1 LILKIPAKS
10 RQKPDFKNLF
20 GTEVAPSLIDLKRMA
35 ENVFKRT
42 SNHHSSSVSKHTL
55 RSFFPIS
62 DPLHKSIPSFLLP
75 LVLALLVCLCFPP
88 GLYSQKK
95 AEVHQ
100 RRFETLYLEGKYLFY
115 EILKSEAKQM
125 QILDKD
131 RQMLLKAQK
140 KIPGLYE
147 HLMNF
152 YYCHTRPDEK
162 RGVNFRS
169 HLLNFTKNMAEEFIQ
184 SITEFTPNEK
194 TSPLESVL
202 YSTGYFSRQMFPIY
216 RDYRRPVGRRAKA
229 HWALE
234 ELKVREAHSFSRGE
248 GIKLAIIDSGVDPT
262 LQELRSRI
270 TAWKNFLDGSKPAFD
285 KGKFPYDWSGHGTSI
300 ATVVFQVAPEVE
312 LAIVKVYDDETMSTV
327 PPSRWSAYLFA
338 AGMIWA
344 TQNGANVIN
353 LSAAFQVDTK
363 AIREAS
369 KYCWENNV
377 VVVSPIANVTEDDHE
392 KTLYFPAA
400 YPWTIAVGG
409 VKKTNGKLQVSA
421 LSSEAVY
428 LDVVAP
434 ASGIVVEMPSYLDRR
449 RRPVMAYG
457 NSLAVPFVTGTAALM
472 LSAMDDQTLFKLKEK
487 PGQLVEAVRKILRQ
501 TSSNTILGFDE
512 PNPVSGYGC
521 IDIVKAVEAAKNL
534 KLKNR

>member
-1 LILKIPAKS
+1 
-10 RQKPDFKNLF
+10 
-20 GTEVAPSLIDLKRMA
+20 MA
-35 ENVFKRT
+35 ENGFNRT
-42 SNHHSSSVSKHTL
+42 SNYHSSAVSKHTI

-62 DPLHKSIPSFLLP
+62 DPLPKSIPSFAIP

-88 GLYSQKK
+88 GLRSQKE
-95 AEVHQ
+95 AELHQ
-100 RRFETLYLEGKYLFY
+100 RQFNTLYIEGKCLFY
-115 EILKSEAKQM
+115 EILKREAEHV

-131 RQMLLKAQK
+131 RKMLVKAQK

-169 HLLNFTKNMAEEFIQ
+169 HLLDFTKNMAGEFIQ

-194 TSPLESVL
+194 ASPLESVL
-202 YSTGYFSRQMFPIY
+202 YSTGYFSRQMFPIF
-216 RDYRRPVGRRAKA
+216 RDYRRPVSRRAKA
-229 HWALE
+229 NWALE
-234 ELKVREAHSFSRGE
+234 ELKVSEAHSFSRGE

-270 TAWKNFLDGSKPAFD
+270 TALKNFLDGSKPAFD

-300 ATVVFQVAPEVE
+300 ATVVFQVAPGVE
-312 LAIVKVYDDETMSTV
+312 LAIVKVYDNETMSTV
-327 PPSRWSAYLFA
+327 PPSRWSTYLFA

-344 TQNGANVIN
+344 TQNGANIIN

-369 KYCWENNV
+369 QYCWENNV
-377 VVVSPIANVTEDDHE
+377 VVVSPIANVTEDEHE

-409 VKKTNGKLQVSA
+409 VEKSNGKLRVSA

-434 ASGIVVEMPSYLDRR
+434 ASGFVVEMPSYLDRR
-449 RRPVMAYG
+449 RRPAMAFG
-457 NSLAVPFVTGTAALM
+457 NSLAVPFVAGTAALI
-472 LSAMDDQTLFKLKEK
+472 LSAMEDQTLLKLKEK
-487 PGQLVEAVRKILRQ
+487 PGQLVEAVREILRQ

-521 IDIVKAVEAAKNL
+521 IDIIKAVEAAQNL
-534 KLKNR
+534 KVKNR

>member
-1 LILKIPAKS
+1 
-10 RQKPDFKNLF
+10 
-20 GTEVAPSLIDLKRMA
+20 MA
-35 ENVFKRT
+35 ENGFKRT
-42 SNHHSSSVSKHTL
+42 SSDHPSSVSKHTV
-55 RSFFPIS
+55 RSFFPVA
-62 DPLHKSIPSFLLP
+62 DPHPEGIPSILLP
-75 LVLALLVCLCFPP
+75 LVLALLLCLCLPP
-88 GLYSQKK
+88 GLYSQEK
-95 AEVHQ
+95 AEKDQ
-100 RRFETLYLEGKYLFY
+100 KQFNALYLEAKYLFY
-115 EILKSEAKQM
+115 EILKREAEHM
-125 QILDKD
+125 QISDKD
-131 RQMLLKAQK
+131 RKMLAKAQK

-152 YYCHTRPDEK
+152 YFYHTRPDGK
-162 RGVNFRS
+162 KGVNFLS

-184 SITEFTPNEK
+184 SITEFTPDEK

-234 ELKVREAHSFSRGE
+234 ELKVSEAHSFSKGK
-248 GIKLAIIDSGVDPT
+248 GKKLAIIDSGIDPT
-262 LQELRSRI
+262 LQEIRSRI
-270 TAWKNFLDGSKPAFD
+270 TSWKNFLDGSKPAFD
-285 KGKFPYDWSGHGTSI
+285 EGKFPYDWSGHGTSI

-312 LAIVKVYDDETMSTV
+312 LAIVKVYDNETMSTV

-344 TQNGANVIN
+344 TQNGANIIN
-353 LSAAFQVDTK
+353 LSAAFQVDSK

-369 KYCWENNV
+369 QYCWENNV
-377 VVVSPIANVTEDDHE
+377 VVVSPIANVTEDENE
-392 KTLYFPAA
+392 KTVYFPAA

-409 VKKTNGKLQVSA
+409 VEKSNGKLRVSA
-421 LSSEAVY
+421 LSPEAIY

-457 NSLAVPFVTGTAALM
+457 TSLAVPFVAGTAALM
-472 LSAMDDQTLFKLKEK
+472 LSAMDDQILLKLKEK
-487 PGQLVEAVRKILRQ
+487 PGQLVEAVREILRQ

-521 IDIVKAVEAAKNL
+521 IDIIKAVKAAQNL
-534 KLKNR
+534 KAKIR

>member
-1 LILKIPAKS
+1 
-10 RQKPDFKNLF
+10 
-20 GTEVAPSLIDLKRMA
+20 MA
-35 ENVFKRT
+35 ENGFKRT
-42 SNHHSSSVSKHTL
+42 SNHSSLSVSKHTV
-55 RSFFPIS
+55 RSFFPVA
-62 DPLHKSIPSFLLP
+62 DPYPEDIPSLFLP
-75 LVLALLVCLCFPP
+75 LVLALLLCLCLPP
-88 GLYSQKK
+88 GLYSQEK
-95 AEVHQ
+95 AERSQ
-100 RRFETLYLEGKYLFY
+100 KQFNALYLEGKYLFY
-115 EILKSEAKQM
+115 EILKREAEHM
-125 QILDKD
+125 QISDKD
-131 RQMLLKAQK
+131 RKMLVKAQK

-152 YYCHTRPDEK
+152 YCCHTRPDGK
-162 RGVNFRS
+162 KGVNFRS

-184 SITEFTPNEK
+184 SIAEFPAHGK

-216 RDYRRPVGRRAKA
+216 RDYRRPVGRRAKS

-234 ELKVREAHSFSRGE
+234 ELKVSEAHSFSRGK
-248 GIKLAIIDSGVDPT
+248 GIKLAIIDSGIDPT

-285 KGKFPYDWSGHGTSI
+285 EGKFPYDWSGHGTSI

-312 LAIVKVYDDETMSTV
+312 LAIVKVYDNETMSTV

-344 TQNGANVIN
+344 TQNGANIIN

-369 KYCWENNV
+369 QYCWENNV
-377 VVVSPIANVTEDDHE
+377 VVVSPIANVTEDEHE
-392 KTLYFPAA
+392 NIVYFPAA

-409 VKKTNGKLQVSA
+409 VEKSNGKLQVSA

-457 NSLAVPFVTGTAALM
+457 TSLAAPFVAGTAALM
-472 LSAMDDQTLFKLKEK
+472 LSAMDDQTLLKLKEK
-487 PGQLVEAVRKILRQ
+487 PGQLVEAVREILRQ

-521 IDIVKAVEAAKNL
+521 IDIIKAVEAAK
-534 KLKNR
+534 KLKPENR

>member
-1 LILKIPAKS
+1 
-10 RQKPDFKNLF
+10 
-20 GTEVAPSLIDLKRMA
+20 MA
-35 ENVFKRT
+35 ENGSTRT
-42 SNHHSSSVSKHTL
+42 SNHHSSSVSKHTI
-55 RSFFPIS
+55 RSFFPIP
-62 DPLHKSIPSFLLP
+62 DPLPKSTPGSTIP

-88 GLYSQKK
+88 GLYSQEK
-95 AEVHQ
+95 AEKSQ
-100 RRFETLYLEGKYLFY
+100 KQFNALYLEGKYLFY
-115 EILKSEAKQM
+115 EILKREAEHM
-125 QILDKD
+125 QISDKD
-131 RQMLLKAQK
+131 RKMLVKAQK

-152 YYCHTRPDEK
+152 YSCHTRPDEK
-162 RGVNFRS
+162 RGVTFRS

-184 SITEFTPNEK
+184 SITEFTPHEK
-194 TSPLESVL
+194 MSALESVL

-216 RDYRRPVGRRAKA
+216 RDYRRPVGRRAKT

-234 ELKVREAHSFSRGE
+234 ELKVSEAHSFSKGK

-270 TAWKNFLDGSKPAFD
+270 TTWKNFLDGSKPSFD

-312 LAIVKVYDDETMSTV
+312 LAIVKVYDNETMSTV

-369 KYCWENNV
+369 QYCWENNA
-377 VVVSPIANVTEDDHE
+377 VVVSPIANVTEDE
-392 KTLYFPAA
+392 QNKTLSFPAA

-409 VKKTNGKLQVSA
+409 VEKSNGKLRVSA

-449 RRPVMAYG
+449 KRPVMVDG
-457 NSLAVPFVTGTAALM
+457 TSLAVPFVSGTVALM
-472 LSAMDDQTLFKLKEK
+472 LSAMDDQTLLKLKKK
-487 PGQLVEAVRKILRQ
+487 PGQLVEAVREILRR
-501 TSSNTILGFDE
+501 TSCNTILGFDE
-512 PNPVSGYGC
+512 PNPISGYGC
-521 IDIVKAVEAAKNL
+521 IDIIKAVEAAQ
-534 KLKNR
+534 KLKAKNS